1 MAGQPKESI
10 LAVDDDQS
18 VLAYIRGILTA
29 RGYRLY
35 TAESGEEALNLAAS
49 LDGTIDLL
57 LTDVFLPAMD
67 GRHLAGEFLARYPQA
82 KVLFISGY
90 FCPAAAHQDTPNS
103 GKAFVQKPFT
113 ANSLVSKMR
122 AVLDSEFRPVA
133 SVADS
138 TA

>member
-1 MAGQPKESI
+1 MAGKQKEII

-57 LTDVFLPAMD
+57 VTDVFLPAMD
-67 GRHLAGEFLARYPQA
+67 GRHLAGEFLARYPRT

-90 FCPAAAHQDTPNS
+90 FCPAAAHQDMPDS
-103 GKAFVQKPFT
+103 CKAFVQKPFT
-113 ANSLVSKMR
+113 ANGLVTKMR
-122 AVLDSEFRPVA
+122 AVLDAEFSPVT
-133 SVADS
+133 SVAKS
-138 TA
+138 TG